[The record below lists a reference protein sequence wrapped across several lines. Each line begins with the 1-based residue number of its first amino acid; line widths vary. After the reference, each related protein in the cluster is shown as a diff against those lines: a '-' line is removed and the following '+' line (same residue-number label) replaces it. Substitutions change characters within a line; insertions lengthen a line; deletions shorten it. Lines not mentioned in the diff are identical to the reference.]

1 MSNIVFKKDINYMKV
16 SKAQAIVFIYEQ
28 LLKNKTISKE
38 DIQNVISIS
47 DVTFRRYIQELR
59 AYLINF
65 NKNYE
70 IIFEKKSEKYLL
82 QTKTYN

>member
-1 MSNIVFKKDINYMKV
+1 MKV
-16 SKAQAIVFIYEQ
+16 GKTQAIVFIYEQ

-59 AYLINF
+59 AYLVNF
-65 NKNYE
+65 NKDYE
-70 IIFEKKSEKYLL
+70 IVFEKKYEKYLL
-82 QTKTYN
+82 QNRMVK

>member
-1 MSNIVFKKDINYMKV
+1 MKV
-16 SKAQAIVFIYEQ
+16 GKTQAIVFIYEQ

-59 AYLINF
+59 AYLVNF
-65 NKNYE
+65 NKELE
-70 IIFEKKSEKYLL
+70 IKFDKKQSQYFLS
-82 QTKTYN
+82 NRI

>member
-1 MSNIVFKKDINYMKV
+1 MKV
-16 SKAQAIVFIYEQ
+16 GKSQAIVFIYEQ

-59 AYLINF
+59 AYLVNF
-65 NKNYE
+65 NKELE
-70 IIFEKKSEKYLL
+70 IKFDKKQSKYFLAIRR
-82 QTKTYN
+82 

>member
-1 MSNIVFKKDINYMKV
+1 MKV
-16 SKAQAIVFIYEQ
+16 GKTQAIVFIYEQ

-82 QTKTYN
+82 QTRIVR

>member
-1 MSNIVFKKDINYMKV
+1 MKV
-16 SKAQAIVFIYEQ
+16 GKSQAIVFIYEQ

-59 AYLINF
+59 AYLVNF
-65 NKNYE
+65 NKELE
-70 IIFEKKSEKYLL
+70 IKFDKNKNKYFLAIRG
-82 QTKTYN
+82 

>member
-28 LLKNKTISKE
+28 LLNNEFITKE
-38 DIQNVISIS
+38 DIQSAISIS

-59 AYLINF
+59 AYLVNF
-65 NKNYE
+65 NKESE
-70 IIFEKKSEKYLL
+70 IVFEKKCKEYLL
-82 QTKTYN
+82 VKRA

>member
-1 MSNIVFKKDINYMKV
+1 MKV
-16 SKAQAIVFIYEQ
+16 GKSQAIVFIYEQ

-59 AYLINF
+59 AYLVNF
-65 NKNYE
+65 NKELE
-70 IIFEKKSEKYLL
+70 IKFDKKQSRYFLR
-82 QTKTYN
+82 NRI